1 MRELIPF
8 INLLC
13 YCCSSVCCNI
23 TSKLVYLVGHRHG
36 EKWPFIIFLSNWQ
49 RLPKLQP
56 YKTNGP
62 SLKHEK
68 PQHWTE
74 CSNKFGKQV
83 LYTELI
89 IYILIKTTYFVN
101 VNKTLR
107 MSDNTN
113 EPSAPSQHKWVSI
126 VTHSGWPVIF

>member
-13 YCCSSVCCNI
+13 YCCSNVCCNI

-83 LYTELI
+83 FYTELI
-89 IYILIKTTYFVN
+89 IYNIYYLRQHILSMSIKHTGCRTIPM
-101 VNKTLR
+101 KPLHLLC
-107 MSDNTN
+107 TN
-113 EPSAPSQHKWVSI
+113 ESTSWHTVADL
-126 VTHSGWPVIF
+126 